1 MHARVKRV
9 PLRFFAT
16 RIKKLLKVYKHTRS
30 SLDVN
35 EKSEEREKE
44 KEEKKAPLSI
54 LKKNAKIHKDAKS
67 REQTDRRQKKER
79 KKKKGS
85 YDVLE

>member
-54 LKKNAKIHKDAKS
+54 
-67 REQTDRRQKKER
+67 
-79 KKKKGS
+79 
-85 YDVLE
+85 

>member
-44 KEEKKAPLSI
+44 RREKSSTFD
-54 LKKNAKIHKDAKS
+54 LKKKCENPQR
-67 REQTDRRQKKER
+67 REIERTDRQTSKER
-79 KKKKGS
+79 KKEKKS
-85 YDVLE
+85 

>member
-1 MHARVKRV
+1 VYVQTHA
-9 PLRFFAT
+9 FF
-16 RIKKLLKVYKHTRS
+16 

-54 LKKNAKIHKDAKS
+54 
-67 REQTDRRQKKER
+67 
-79 KKKKGS
+79 
-85 YDVLE
+85 

>member
-44 KEEKKAPLSI
+44 EKKKALSI
-54 LKKNAKIHKDAKS
+54 
-67 REQTDRRQKKER
+67 
-79 KKKKGS
+79 
-85 YDVLE
+85 